1 MSASSSAPI
10 DKTSPAVSVCIRAS
24 DRPAGLLTEAIESA
38 LAQTFTDFEIV
49 VSDDSGDRGP
59 VIRAVDDPRVEY
71 KPNPRPAG
79 SVANLRRVLS
89 LARAPLVCLLDDDDL
104 WLPDFLATAVEPFR
118 RQPDLGVVFTDHFLD
133 VGGHRVA
140 PRPPIAPGRHDD
152 FLPQYLEHWGVT
164 LCSSVMRREVWQQC
178 ERDFP
183 LRDGTIGDI
192 TLWTSAA
199 QAGWPFY
206 YVDRPLAVW
215 RQHPEQMTWTDE
227 LPARNIAT
235 FERFRFSD
243 PVSERL
249 RRARLA

>member
-1 MSASSSAPI
+1 
-10 DKTSPAVSVCIRAS
+10 
-24 DRPAGLLTEAIESA
+24 
-38 LAQTFTDFEIV
+38 
-49 VSDDSGDRGP
+49 
-59 VIRAVDDPRVEY
+59 
-71 KPNPRPAG
+71 
-79 SVANLRRVLS
+79 VAR
-89 LARAPLVCLLDDDDL
+89 
-104 WLPDFLATAVEPFR
+104 
-118 RQPDLGVVFTDHFLD
+118 
-133 VGGHRVA
+133 
-140 PRPPIAPGRHDD
+140 RPPIAPGRHDD

-164 LCSSVMRREVWQQC
+164 LCSSLMRREVWQQC
-178 ERDFP
+178 EREFP

-249 RRARLA
+249 RRARLAEARAAQAGVHLRRRRLRSARAELGRARLTAPDGLGVRGLMAFTGTRSAVIRVAARYPRLLTTGAPVWRRLRPPVARRDA